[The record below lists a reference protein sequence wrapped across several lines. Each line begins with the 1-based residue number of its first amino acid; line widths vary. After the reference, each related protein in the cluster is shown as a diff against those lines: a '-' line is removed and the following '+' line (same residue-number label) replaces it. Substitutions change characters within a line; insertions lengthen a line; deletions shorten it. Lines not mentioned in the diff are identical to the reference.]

1 MMGQAIRG
9 GTAFSQILLD
19 DQMIPPLLRDIDTQN
34 KLQEE
39 EEGDL
44 SRFEESDGVTPDP
57 CSTAHFQMNM
67 ALPAISEGMDEPD
80 IELSIIQE

>member
-19 DQMIPPLLRDIDTQN
+19 DQMIPPLLRDIDIQN

-44 SRFEESDGVTPDP
+44 SRFEESDVSSDP

-67 ALPAISEGMDEPD
+67 TLPAISEGMDEPD